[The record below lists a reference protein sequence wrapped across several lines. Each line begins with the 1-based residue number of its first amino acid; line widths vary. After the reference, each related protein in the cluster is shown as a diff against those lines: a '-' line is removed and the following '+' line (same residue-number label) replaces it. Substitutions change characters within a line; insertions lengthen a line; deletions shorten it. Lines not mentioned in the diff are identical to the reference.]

1 MSFVSCEDW
10 NPTSRKLEATAGVV
24 ASIVVLGMAG
34 LVVKE
39 EESSGNNERGSV
51 CVDVALTLRSA
62 TWIIFNFICNFGIP
76 FLVSSRV
83 FCEVA
88 NELEVH
94 VS

>member
-1 MSFVSCEDW
+1 M
-10 NPTSRKLEATAGVV
+10 TAGVV

-39 EESSGNNERGSV
+39 EESSGNTV

-62 TWIIFNFICNFGIP
+62 TWIFFNFICNFGIP